1 MDNEYPNLRVCELE
15 NTNLAEFGYDG
26 ASEALEASGPE
37 ERNLAQRIQAS
48 SGVGA
53 SNKLRLQEGE
63 ICQCWMKSKTTV

>member
-53 SNKLRLQEGE
+53 
-63 ICQCWMKSKTTV
+63 